1 MADYFATKDGRLGGI
16 VFRLNHHLYIQ
27 QGERNTMAT
36 ELTATTPRQA
46 TRTSDEG
53 TTTIDNV
60 VVAKIVA
67 AAAQEI
73 GGIHGMGSGGMGGTL
88 SGALSSVT
96 GALPGGSSNQP
107 STQGVAV
114 EVGNE
119 EALVNLNIIVDYG
132 ARIPQV
138 VEALRRNISDR
149 LQTLTGLT
157 TRAVNVEVSDVF
169 FPEQQPSRPAS
180 GQS

>member
-1 MADYFATKDGRLGGI
+1 
-16 VFRLNHHLYIQ
+16 
-27 QGERNTMAT
+27 MAT
-36 ELTATTPRQA
+36 EVPATTQRPA
-46 TRTSDEG
+46 TKISNEG
-53 TTTIDNV
+53 TTVIDNV
-60 VVAKIVA
+60 VVAKIAA

-107 STQGVAV
+107 STQGVTV

-119 EALVNLNIIVDYG
+119 EAIVNLNIIVDYG

-157 TRAVNVEVSDVF
+157 ARAINVEVSDVY
-169 FPEQQPSRPAS
+169 FPDTQPSQ
-180 GQS
+180 QSSAQR